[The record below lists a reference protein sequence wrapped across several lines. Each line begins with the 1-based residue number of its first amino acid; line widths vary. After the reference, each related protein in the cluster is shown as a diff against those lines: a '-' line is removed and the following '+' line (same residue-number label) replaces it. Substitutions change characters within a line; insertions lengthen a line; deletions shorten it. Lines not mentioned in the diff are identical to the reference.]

1 MPVAFSQWLI
11 VWILICR
18 KSTGN
23 PKTLANAVR
32 RCCLRRDYIPS
43 RPAAVQGRGGR
54 QMPTGQQEGAR
65 GGARKQQHILP
76 RRRPFTGGQDLV
88 HSVSGH
94 GCYIRLRYFPS
105 HLSYRYESFNFRPT
119 GRLTFDQRAH
129 SSRAVQ
135 TPNGA
140 LAVCGTVHFDT
151 AHRVQRPRLYAV
163 CPCTCACTSPRVSRS
178 VRRTPARG
186 VAAPAS
192 PRSERR
198 LRCNETCK
206 RCTVYAAASSIVL
219 LAFLRC
225 SRRSLPL

>member
-1 MPVAFSQWLI
+1 MADCLDLDLPQEHRQSQNAGQRGATMLP
-11 VWILICR
+11 
-18 KSTGN
+18 STGLHSK
-23 PKTLANAVR
+23 PS
-32 RCCLRRDYIPS
+32 CCCS
-43 RPAAVQGRGGR
+43 G
-54 QMPTGQQEGAR
+54 T
-65 GGARKQQHILP
+65 
-76 RRRPFTGGQDLV
+76 RRPSDAHRATGRRSWWSKKAATYFTPSPSV
-88 HSVSGH
+88 HRRPRSCSQRQGPA
-94 GCYIRLRYFPS
+94 YIRLRDFPS